1 MVKGNFVEKTDI
13 KIIHTNNY
21 KATMVVYITKVLLC
35 LVIALGFMLEDVGL
49 FQKFRR

>member
-1 MVKGNFVEKTDI
+1 MGRGVKGHYVEKTDV

-21 KATMVVYITKVLLC
+21 KANMVVHITKVLLC

-49 FQKFRR
+49 F